1 MLPVALVRLNLI
13 KRNRLEPQSWPGEP
27 KGMSGFGASPAD
39 FAVTALDQTLLM
51 PTQAAQSNL
60 QGQKTMVRFIYAAAG
75 LVLIGL
81 AGFMLLSAPRPGN
94 PAAFADLKGD
104 PGKGALVFWAA
115 GCASCHTAPNAA
127 ASDQP
132 VLAGGQAFASPFGTF
147 IAPNISTDATAG
159 IGGWTTLAFAHAIMD
174 GVSPQ
179 GQHYFPALPYA
190 AYARM
195 EPQDVVDL
203 KAFMDTLPADPTAS
217 LPHQIG
223 FPFNIRRSLGIW
235 KLMFLRDGWVLNGE
249 MTPQILRGRYIA
261 EALAHCGECHTPRNA
276 LGGLDTSRWLGGAP
290 DPSGK
295 GRIPN
300 ITPGKLSWSEAEIV
314 EYLTS
319 GFTPEFDTV
328 GGHMAHVV
336 DNMAR
341 LPASDRAAVAAY
353 LKAVPAVP

>member
-1 MLPVALVRLNLI
+1 M
-13 KRNRLEPQSWPGEP
+13 
-27 KGMSGFGASPAD
+27 
-39 FAVTALDQTLLM
+39 
-51 PTQAAQSNL
+51 
-60 QGQKTMVRFIYAAAG
+60 TMVRLFYAVVG
-75 LVLIGL
+75 LGLLGL
-81 AGFMLLSAPRPGN
+81 AGFLLLSAPRPGN
-94 PAAFADLKGD
+94 SAAFAGLTGD
-104 PGKGALVFWAA
+104 VGKGEMVFWAA

-127 ASDQP
+127 AADRP

-147 IAPNISTDATAG
+147 IAPNISTDPEAG
-159 IGGWTTLAFAHAIMD
+159 IGGWSTAAFAHAIAD

-203 KAFMDTLPADPTAS
+203 KAFMDSLPADPTAS
-217 LPHQIG
+217 KPHQIS
-223 FPFNIRRSLGIW
+223 FPFNIRRSLGMW
-235 KLMFLRDGWVLNGE
+235 KLMFLRDGWVLEGE
-249 MTPQILRGRYIA
+249 VTPQVARGRYIA
-261 EALAHCGECHTPRNA
+261 EALAHCGECHTPRNV
-276 LGGLDTSRWLGGAP
+276 LGGLDTARWLGGAP

-295 GRIPN
+295 GTIPN
-300 ITPGKLSWSEAEIV
+300 ITPGKLTWSEAEIV

-319 GFTPEFDTV
+319 GFTPDFDTV

-353 LKAVPAVP
+353 LKAVPVVP